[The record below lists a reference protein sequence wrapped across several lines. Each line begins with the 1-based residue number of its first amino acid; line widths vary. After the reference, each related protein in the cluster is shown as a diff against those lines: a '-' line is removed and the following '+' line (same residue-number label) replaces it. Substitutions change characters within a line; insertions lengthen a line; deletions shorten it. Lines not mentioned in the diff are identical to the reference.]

1 MSGRERVASA
11 PVSQSSA
18 GILLGSILD
27 YAGAFPPARLGLA
40 EALANYARDRS
51 GRHAWMLGRFVLAS
65 ARLKEFEELAASFER
80 WESPWELSLVLSGEP
95 GQEIEH
101 IQRFN
106 ERWSGKATIVSVE
119 IPPLEPS
126 AIGRVARRLPGAVE
140 AFFEVSV
147 DRSLVDQGPLD
158 PRLDA
163 RLAAIAASGASA
175 KVRTGGVS
183 ADAFL
188 STTQL
193 CRFISSCVEARVA
206 FKATAGL
213 HHALGGRYPVTYD
226 PDSPSAVMHGFLNVC
241 AAAALM
247 HSGVIES
254 REALDVLD
262 ESSAEAFKFLP
273 DSFVWRDRRVTARDL
288 ADTRRSFFRSF
299 GSCSFREPIEDL
311 ERLRIL

>member
-1 MSGRERVASA
+1 MSASA
-11 PVSQSSA
+11 GEGSIGV
-18 GILLGSILD
+18 LLGSIVD
-27 YAGAFPPARLGLA
+27 YAGTFPPAKLD
-40 EALANYARDRS
+40 LANAILHYARDRA

-65 ARLKEFEELAASFER
+65 ARLQEFEELASSFER
-80 WESPWELSLVLSGEP
+80 GESPWELTLVLSGEP
-95 GQEIEH
+95 GLEIEH

-106 ERWSGKATIVSVE
+106 ERWSGMATIVSVE

-140 AFFEVSV
+140 AFFEVSLGTGPV
-147 DRSLVDQGPLD
+147 DPSPLH
-158 PRLDA
+158 PSLDA

-188 STTQL
+188 STNQL
-193 CRFISSCVEARVA
+193 CRFISSCAEARVA

-213 HHALGGRYPVTYD
+213 HHPLGGRYPVTYD

-241 AAAALM
+241 AASALM

-254 REALDVLD
+254 REALHVLD

-273 DSFVWRDRRVTARDL
+273 DSFVWRDRSVATRDL
-288 ADTRRSFFRSF
+288 AETRRSFFRSF